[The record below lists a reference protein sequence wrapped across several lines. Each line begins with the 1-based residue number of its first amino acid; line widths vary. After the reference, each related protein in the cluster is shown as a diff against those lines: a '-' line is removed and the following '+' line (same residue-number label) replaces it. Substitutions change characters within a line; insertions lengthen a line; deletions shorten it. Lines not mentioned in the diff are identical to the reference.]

1 MSTLKIGDATVFV
14 TGANRGLGL
23 AFAREALARGARVYA
38 AARNPADVS
47 LPAAT
52 PVRLDVTR
60 PEEALAAARECGD
73 VTLLINNAGIARP
86 GGLLGDAS
94 VDDARALL
102 ETNFFGPLHV
112 SRAFAPVLARNGG
125 GTILN
130 VLSVVTW
137 IASVRLASYA
147 ASKAAAWSL
156 TNALRVELQA
166 QNTRVVALHA
176 GFIDTDL
183 ARGFDA
189 AKSSPETIVR
199 TAFDALEA
207 GALEILADDVS
218 RSVHMALTAQPPV
231 YLQARPA

>member
-1 MSTLKIGDATVFV
+1 
-14 TGANRGLGL
+14 
-23 AFAREALARGARVYA
+23 
-38 AARNPADVS
+38 
-47 LPAAT
+47 
-52 PVRLDVTR
+52 
-60 PEEALAAARECGD
+60 
-73 VTLLINNAGIARP
+73 
-86 GGLLGDAS
+86 S
-94 VDDARALL
+94 VDDTRALL

-137 IASVRLASYA
+137 IASARLAPYA

-156 TNALRVELQA
+156 TNALRAELAA
-166 QNTRVVALHA
+166 QDTRVVALHA

-189 AKSSPETIVR
+189 PKSSPETIVR
-199 TAFDALEA
+199 TAFDALET
-207 GALEILADDVS
+207 GALEVLADDVS
-218 RSVHMALTAQPPV
+218 RSVHAGLTAEPPV